1 MNQQPLEVLLAEA
14 TPFIDVR
21 APAEFATGTVP
32 GAINLPLLTDDERHQ
47 VGITYKQQGT
57 DAAVALGEALV
68 SGTTKQQ
75 RIEGWAAAA
84 ATHPDSWLYCWRG
97 GLRSRTACDW
107 LADRGIHVPRV
118 EGGFKA
124 LRNCCLNVLERA
136 ASTDAATP
144 AAIPAIGKEW
154 LVLAGRTGTGK
165 TILLREQPDS
175 IDLERLAN
183 HRGSAFGAQPCAQ
196 PAPVSFENSLAVA
209 YLQLRSERVLLED
222 ESRTIG
228 RLALPA
234 SWHQR
239 MQQAPLLV
247 LERSLGERAAI
258 IRQEYVDEPLAAGT
272 PASDLHER
280 YRGALDRIR
289 KRLGGARHSEVAQA
303 LSRGFETGAHER
315 WIEQLLSWYYDPM
328 YDYQLEQKQDRIM
341 ARGDADEVRAYL
353 AN

>member
-1 MNQQPLEVLLAEA
+1 VNQRLLEALLAEA

-21 APAEFATGTVP
+21 APAEFATGSVP
-32 GAINLPLLTDDERHQ
+32 GAINRPLLTDDERHQ

-57 DAAVALGEALV
+57 NAAVALGEALV
-68 SGTTKQQ
+68 SGATKQE
-75 RIEGWAAAA
+75 RIEGWVAAAA
-84 ATHPDSWLYCWRG
+84 AHPDIWLYCWRG
-97 GLRSRTACDW
+97 GLRSRTACEW
-107 LADRGIHVPRV
+107 LAAHGTDVPRV

-124 LRNCCLNVLERA
+124 LRNCCLTVLERA
-136 ASTDAATP
+136 AATDAATP
-144 AAIPAIGKEW
+144 DAATKKEW
-154 LVLAGRTGTGK
+154 LILAGRTGTGK
-165 TILLREQPDS
+165 TILLREHPDS
-175 IDLERLAN
+175 IDLEALAN

-196 PAPVSFENSLAVA
+196 PTPVTFENSLAVA
-209 YLQLRSERVLLED
+209 YLKLRSERVLLED

-239 MQQAPLLV
+239 MQQAPLVV
-247 LERSLGERAAI
+247 LERSLGERVAI

-272 PASDLHER
+272 PASDLHDR

-303 LSRGFETGAHER
+303 LSSGFETGAHER

-328 YDYQLEQKQDRIM
+328 YDYQLEQKQDRIV

-353 AN
+353 AR